1 MYEPGAFGI
10 SEETVVGTSNEI
22 EAELQDEGEG
32 DMVVTRASDSED
44 DGGDDG
50 DDVGDRIMPTR
61 PARVS
66 ASRAREWFTQMEED
80 EYVVYQESY
89 DEESSYYL

>member
-1 MYEPGAFGI
+1 MI
-10 SEETVVGTSNEI
+10 
-22 EAELQDEGEG
+22 
-32 DMVVTRASDSED
+32 VTRASDSED
-44 DGGDDG
+44 EGGDEGNNGEDG

-61 PARVS
+61 PAIVS
-66 ASRAREWFTQMEED
+66 ASRARELFTQMEED